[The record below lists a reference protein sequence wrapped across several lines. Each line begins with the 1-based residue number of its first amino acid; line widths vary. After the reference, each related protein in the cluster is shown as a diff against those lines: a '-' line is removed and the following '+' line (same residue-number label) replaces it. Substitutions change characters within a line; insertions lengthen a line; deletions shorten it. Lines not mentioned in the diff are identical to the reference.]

1 MNTEPITSK
10 QRISE
15 LEIQIKEANKHYRT
29 GDATISDQQYD
40 LLVDELEKL
49 DPNNELLNEIGLK
62 LEGERMQD
70 LPVPM
75 ASMNKIKTFE
85 QFKKWLKSKDIP
97 SDAILVCTA
106 KFDGLSFCVDE
117 RINDAWSRGDGKQ
130 GQYSADH
137 YKLIKGRAENVTAPA
152 NFYSIG
158 EVIMPRQVFEVN
170 KFLKDDGTPF
180 KNPRNLVAGKINDDV
195 PNEILKHCVFIRYG
209 MFHLDGTSYKH
220 NKTEQL
226 DSLNK
231 INPIKVDYKTFKA
244 SEITE
249 DILISLFHEWN
260 TTFEIDGL
268 IIEVN
273 DHNLREELGRE
284 TSTGNPCFA
293 RAFKHESFEDVAPTP
308 VIGLNGQ
315 MTKQGFLAPVIQ
327 VEPVLLNG
335 ATVSNVF
342 ADNAKYVVENGI
354 GIGAIVKIK
363 RSGMVIPRIVE
374 VIKKAD
380 QTYLPTNCPSCNG
393 DLTWNE
399 TKVQLCC
406 TNDDC
411 PAQRLQK
418 IVAFFE
424 ILEVDNMGEGVC
436 EQLYDAGYDTVAKI
450 LNMSKEDMKA
460 LDRFGDRKADIV
472 YGNIKKAI
480 TDVPLSKLQHAT
492 GCFKGLGSTK
502 LELVTWADE
511 TTPLSS
517 LCEVEGFSDIS
528 AKNFKEGIVK
538 FNKMMEELNG
548 FITVKI
554 QKDKPQISGDKCKD
568 WVVVFTG
575 FTNEEMEKFI
585 VENGGKIGSG
595 VNKKTTHLVMKV
607 KGSGSSKEQKAQE
620 LNIPIF
626 DADEF
631 KNLIS

>member
-1 MNTEPITSK
+1 MKEEVTTYK
-10 QRISE
+10 QIND
-15 LEIQIKEANKHYRT
+15 LVNKIKLANKSYRT
-29 GDATISDQQYD
+29 TGETIMSDQKYD
-40 LLVDELEKL
+40 SLIEQLEAL

-75 ASMNKIKTFE
+75 ASMNKFKTFE
-85 QFKKWLKSKDIP
+85 EFKKWLKSKGIP
-97 SDAILVCTA
+97 DDVLLVCTG

-117 RINDAWSRGDGKQ
+117 RNDDAWSRGDGKQ
-130 GQYSADH
+130 GQYSAGH
-137 YKLIKGRAENVTAPA
+137 YELIQGRAEGMTTPA

-158 EVIMPRQVFEVN
+158 EVIMPRQVFETN

-220 NKTEQL
+220 DKIEQL

-231 INPIKVDYKTFKA
+231 INPIKVEYKTFKA

-249 DILISLFHEWN
+249 EILISLFHEWN
-260 TTFEIDGL
+260 TTFEIDGI

-293 RAFKHESFEDVAPTP
+293 RAFKHSSFEDVADTP
-308 VIGLNGQ
+308 VLGLTGQ
-315 MTKQGFLAPVIQ
+315 MTKQGYLAPVLH
-327 VEPVLLNG
+327 VKPVLLNG

-354 GIGAIVKIK
+354 GIGAIVRIK
-363 RSGMVIPRIVE
+363 RSGMVIPRIIE
-374 VIKKAD
+374 VVKKAD

-399 TKVQLCC
+399 TQVQLCC

-424 ILEVDNMGEGVC
+424 IIEVDYMGEGVC
-436 EQLYDAGYDTVAKI
+436 EQLYDAGYNTISKI
-450 LNMSKEDMKA
+450 LNMSKDDMKA
-460 LDRFGDRKADIV
+460 LERFGDRKSEIV
-472 YGNIKKAI
+472 FSNIKKAL
-480 TDVPLSKLQHAT
+480 TDIPLSKLQHAC

-511 TTPLSS
+511 TTPISE
-517 LCEVEGFSDIS
+517 LCKVDGFSDIS
-528 AKNFKEGIVK
+528 ARSYKDGIVK
-538 FNKMMEELNG
+538 FNKMMEELSG

-554 QKDKPQISGDKCKD
+554 QKDKPTVSGDKCKD

-575 FTNEEMEKFI
+575 FTDAAMEQFI
-585 VENGGKIGSG
+585 IENGGKIGSG
-595 VNKKTTHLVMKV
+595 ISKKSTHLIIKSR
-607 KGSGSSKEQKAQE
+607 GSGSSKETKAEE
-620 LNIPIF
+620 LNIPIYTGE
-626 DADEF
+626 EF